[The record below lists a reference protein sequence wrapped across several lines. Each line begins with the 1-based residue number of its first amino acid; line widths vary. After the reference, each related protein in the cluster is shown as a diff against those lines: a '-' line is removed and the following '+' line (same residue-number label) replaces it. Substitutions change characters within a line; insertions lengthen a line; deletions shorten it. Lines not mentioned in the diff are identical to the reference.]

1 MIDMTRAQLDTAR
14 EMQEQRPD
22 SEFYEAMP
30 ELDYRRLWRSFRKG
44 EACHIAEAV
53 SDAAMDA
60 VAKLECVDHLPAVL
74 AALGERVGKA
84 FVEKFQEH
92 AGREMREKFAAS
104 GELLECVRVGV
115 VGVEE

>member
-1 MIDMTRAQLDTAR
+1 MIDMTRAQLDAAR

-22 SEFYEAMP
+22 AEFYEAMS
-30 ELDYRRLWRSFRKG
+30 ERDYQRLFKPWRKG

-53 SDAAMDA
+53 ADAVMDA

-104 GELLECVRVGV
+104 GELLECVRAGV
-115 VGVEE
+115 VGVEG